1 MLVFPHFFGWL
12 GWLMLLFSRIFHRF
26 QLIFVWVKWIPSVAA
41 QGKWNWRVKK
51 TTSYALSPQKCE
63 VYKGC
68 INKSNRFFAT
78 FREVKHPRRWWQREL
93 KKVINGLISKTATLH
108 KHAAK
113 FSLQLFLGRHCDYN
127 VKHHS
132 VRFRRGRLNNKN
144 NETLICFLKI
154 QPQQNSPVWPTGRFN
169 EILKEPKCTLF

>member
-41 QGKWNWRVKK
+41 QEKWNWRVKK
-51 TTSYALSPQKCE
+51 TTSYVLSPQKCE

-108 KHAAK
+108 KHVAK

-144 NETLICFLKI
+144 N
-154 QPQQNSPVWPTGRFN
+154 
-169 EILKEPKCTLF
+169 

>member
-1 MLVFPHFFGWL
+1 MLWCYVCPFAHSRLKAVMLVTIVTYACFSSFLWL
-12 GWLMLLFSRIFHRF
+12 VGFVDVAFSRIFHRF
-26 QLIFVWVKWIPSVAA
+26 QLIFVWLKWIPSVAA
-41 QGKWNWRVKK
+41 QEKWNWKLK
-51 TTSYALSPQKCE
+51 NTTTYAFSPQKCE
-63 VYKGC
+63 VYKVC

-78 FREVKHPRRWWQREL
+78 FREVTHPRRWWQREL

-144 NETLICFLKI
+144 N
-154 QPQQNSPVWPTGRFN
+154 
-169 EILKEPKCTLF
+169 

>member
-41 QGKWNWRVKK
+41 QEKWNWRVKK

-78 FREVKHPRRWWQREL
+78 FREVKHPGRWWQREL

-144 NETLICFLKI
+144 N
-154 QPQQNSPVWPTGRFN
+154 
-169 EILKEPKCTLF
+169 

>member
-26 QLIFVWVKWIPSVAA
+26 QLIFVWLKWIPSVAA
-41 QGKWNWRVKK
+41 QEKWNWRLKN
-51 TTSYALSPQKCE
+51 TTTYAFSPQKCE
-63 VYKGC
+63 VCKVC

-78 FREVKHPRRWWQREL
+78 FRGVTHPRCWWQREL

-144 NETLICFLKI
+144 N
-154 QPQQNSPVWPTGRFN
+154 
-169 EILKEPKCTLF
+169 

>member
-41 QGKWNWRVKK
+41 QEKWNWRVKK

-63 VYKGC
+63 VYEGC

-93 KKVINGLISKTATLH
+93 KEVINGLISKTATLH

-127 VKHHS
+127 VKLHS
-132 VRFRRGRLNNKN
+132 VRFHRGRPNNKN
-144 NETLICFLKI
+144 N
-154 QPQQNSPVWPTGRFN
+154 
-169 EILKEPKCTLF
+169 

>member
-26 QLIFVWVKWIPSVAA
+26 QLIFVWLKWIPSVAA
-41 QGKWNWRVKK
+41 QEKWNWRLKN
-51 TTSYALSPQKCE
+51 TTTYAFSPQKCE
-63 VYKGC
+63 VYKVC
-68 INKSNRFFAT
+68 VNKSNRFFAT
-78 FREVKHPRRWWQREL
+78 FREVTHPGRWWQREL

-113 FSLQLFLGRHCDYN
+113 FSLQLFLGCHCDYN

-132 VRFRRGRLNNKN
+132 VRFHRGRLNNKN
-144 NETLICFLKI
+144 Y
-154 QPQQNSPVWPTGRFN
+154 
-169 EILKEPKCTLF
+169 

>member
-41 QGKWNWRVKK
+41 QEKWNWRVKK

-78 FREVKHPRRWWQREL
+78 FREVKHPRRSWQREL

-132 VRFRRGRLNNKN
+132 VRFRRGRLNNTN
-144 NETLICFLKI
+144 N
-154 QPQQNSPVWPTGRFN
+154 
-169 EILKEPKCTLF
+169 

>member
-12 GWLMLLFSRIFHRF
+12 GWLLLPFSRIFRRF
-26 QLIFVWVKWIPSVAA
+26 QLIFVWLKWIPSVAA
-41 QGKWNWRVKK
+41 QEKWNWRLKN
-51 TTSYALSPQKCE
+51 TTTYAFSPQKCE

-68 INKSNRFFAT
+68 INISNRFFAT

-113 FSLQLFLGRHCDYN
+113 FSFRLFLGRHCDYN

-132 VRFRRGRLNNKN
+132 VRFHRGRLNNKN
-144 NETLICFLKI
+144 N
-154 QPQQNSPVWPTGRFN
+154 
-169 EILKEPKCTLF
+169 